1 MASGEEATAVVVRT
15 TSCIRMTVGYA
26 KKLKVGLPNYS
37 SVEYEA
43 SVFETWEI
51 AAEDTTD
58 KALDELRIAR
68 AKVLREHVKN
78 QVPKL
83 SDVRESNR
91 PPEETEPVQYP

>member
-51 AAEDTTD
+51 AEEDTTD
-58 KALDELRIAR
+58 KALEALRVDR
-68 AKVLREHVKN
+68 AKVLREHVRS
-78 QVPKL
+78 QVPQL
-83 SDVRESNR
+83 SEVREANKPSD
-91 PPEETEPVQYP
+91 ETSYP